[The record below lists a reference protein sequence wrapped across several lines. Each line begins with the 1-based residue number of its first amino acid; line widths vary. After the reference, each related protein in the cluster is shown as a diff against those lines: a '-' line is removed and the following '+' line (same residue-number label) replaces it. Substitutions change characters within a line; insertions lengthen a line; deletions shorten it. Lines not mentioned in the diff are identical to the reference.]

1 MGLSHIIFTATVII
15 ASCYPIMVQGE
26 PETFI
31 SLKELR
37 ELIQQRIPDEGTAP
51 QYQDN
56 YEEPLQLLMPRK
68 GHDKLEL
75 NEIVLE
81 TLASIE
87 DPVAFVA
94 VVGPYHCGKSF
105 LLNVLLNSTHGFTV
119 GSRPE
124 PETRGIW
131 IRVVPKSKLKAVDGS
146 QVILLDTE
154 GFFGEG
160 ATRLY
165 DAKVFAIATL
175 LSSHL
180 VYNTLRMLGDAQSVS
195 SLAVLSKQ
203 AQIFNLQ
210 NWLHSAEFEEEHS
223 PSIDM
228 DTSLLLKT
236 LDFPPLTWVVQ
247 GFDIDLEPSES
258 PMHYLQRYI
267 DAQEHAGDRTLDTLF
282 SHGISCYTLRTPA
295 DLNNLREIYGSKALA
310 SEEELFDSLHPKYL
324 MDVENLRRAVFGNL
338 KAKGGQKLTGK
349 RVAKLL
355 PLLVHYVNEDFPLN
369 ADRKLSDVLV
379 DVIID
384 GAFTGGVQYFEKEMQ
399 SIFSRPENLNLS
411 GRDLSSD
418 SENLEALSASAM
430 SALTSQEFNEIIAA
444 AEKKAIDYCQRR
456 CVGVPSVL
464 VSSACEVSLGTKID
478 RIKPFYREKND
489 RKVREVLVRLGETL
503 RDKAE
508 KILFNI
514 SLPIPET
521 EIQDNCSKVINSAL
535 KRYEGLVGPH
545 QGSQMYHEACK
556 QMHEQILVKCIQVTD
571 INRGKI
577 SSILNSGKAAYQI
590 AYNEAFSAAIE
601 EYMNEAQRNLAA
613 ENSVSHSEGHR
624 RPMPP
629 RKVAEVHAASLKVA
643 QKAYDEVVKGG
654 GLSWIGPGNE
664 LYDFNQFQCLQWSM
678 QRLNEY
684 QVQNRADILAFLK
697 YLVSDIAVKF
707 RETVSKISP
716 FPDNDE
722 IISGKADVISK
733 KLLEEYIMVT
743 KDYGIPEVEEKK
755 KELTQYIEDARAH
768 LIKKNTALMAAYC
781 YDPLMDA
788 YRELHMEDCERTVHN
803 MFVSWSIWSLKCLW
817 PGPRYTFGFKH
828 AAYITARKHLDKA
841 QASARHES
849 KLPSANHDMAKGVI
863 LSPAT
868 QNKVIQAWI
877 DHDLAHHANVVLV
890 NFTCIISLIVVIVTS
905 LYIRKRRL
913 SDTSSQ
919 NTSTSKWQP
928 DGSHFNWKQTGYE
941 GYSGGSRL
949 HNRDRF

>member
-51 QYQDN
+51 QYQDT

-478 RIKPFYREKND
+478 RMKPFYREKND

-503 RDKAE
+503 RDKSE

-590 AYNEAFSAAIE
+590 AYNEAFSAAIG

-613 ENSVSHSEGHR
+613 ENSVSYSEGHR

>member
-1 MGLSHIIFTATVII
+1 MVII
-15 ASCYPIMVQGE
+15 ASCYPVMVQSE

-37 ELIQQRIPDEGTAP
+37 ELIKQRIPDEETAP

-56 YEEPLQLLMPRK
+56 YEEPLQLLMPSK

-131 IRVVPKSKLKAVDGS
+131 IRIVPKSKLKAVDGS

-236 LDFPPLTWVVQ
+236 LDFPPLTWVIQ
-247 GFDIDLEPSES
+247 GFDIDLEPSEA

-267 DAQEHAGDRTLDTLF
+267 DAQEHAGDRTLETLF

-295 DLNNLREIYGSKALA
+295 DLNNLRERYGSKALA
-310 SEEELFDSLHPKYL
+310 AEEELFYSLHPKYL
-324 MDVENLRRAVFGNL
+324 MDVEILRRAVFGDL
-338 KAKGGQKLTGK
+338 MAKGGQKLTGK

-369 ADRKLSDVLV
+369 ADRKLRDVLV

-384 GAFTGGVQYFEKEMQ
+384 GAFSGGVQYFEKEMQ

-430 SALTSQEFNEIIAA
+430 SALTSQEFNEIITA

-464 VSSACEVSLGTKID
+464 ISSACEVSLGTKID
-478 RIKPFYREKND
+478 RMKPFYREKND
-489 RKVREVLVRLGETL
+489 RQVREVLVRLGETL

-545 QGSQMYHEACK
+545 QGSQMYNEACK

-590 AYNEAFSAAIE
+590 AYNEAFSAAIGD
-601 EYMNEAQRNLAA
+601 YMNEAQKNIAA
-613 ENSVSHSEGHR
+613 ENSVSYSERQR

-654 GLSWIGPGNE
+654 GLSWIGSGNE

-678 QRLNEY
+678 QRLSEY

-707 RETVSKISP
+707 REIVSKISP

-733 KLLEEYIMVT
+733 KLLEEYVMVT
-743 KDYGIPEVEEKK
+743 KEYGIPEVEEKK

-788 YRELHMEDCERTVHN
+788 YRELHMEDCERTIHN

-828 AAYITARKHLDKA
+828 AAYVAARKHLDKA

-890 NFTCIISLIVVIVTS
+890 NFTCIITLIVVIVTS

-919 NTSTSKWQP
+919 NTSTNKWQP
-928 DGSHFNWKQTGYE
+928 DGKHFNWKQTGYE
-941 GYSGGSRL
+941 GYSGASRL

>member
-1 MGLSHIIFTATVII
+1 
-15 ASCYPIMVQGE
+15 
-26 PETFI
+26 
-31 SLKELR
+31 
-37 ELIQQRIPDEGTAP
+37 
-51 QYQDN
+51 
-56 YEEPLQLLMPRK
+56 MPSV

-81 TLASIE
+81 KLASIE

-160 ATRLY
+160 ASRLY

-210 NWLHSAEFEEEHS
+210 NWLHSADFEEERS

-247 GFDIDLEPSES
+247 GFDIDLQPSEA

-267 DAQEHAGDRTLDTLF
+267 DAQEHAGDRTLETLF

-295 DLNNLREIYGSKALA
+295 DLNNLRERYGNKALA
-310 SEEELFDSLHPKYL
+310 AEDELFYSLHPKYL
-324 MDVENLRRAVFGNL
+324 MDVENLRTAVFGNL
-338 KAKGGQKLTGK
+338 TAKGGQKLTGK
-349 RVAKLL
+349 RLAKLL
-355 PLLVHYVNEDFPLN
+355 PLLVHYVNEDFPLS
-369 ADRKLSDVLV
+369 ADRKLRDVLV

-384 GAFTGGVQYFEKEMQ
+384 GAFAGGVQYFEKEMQ
-399 SIFSRPENLNLS
+399 SVFSRPKNSNLS
-411 GRDLSSD
+411 GRVLSSD
-418 SENLEALSASAM
+418 SEYLEALSASAM
-430 SALTSQEFNEIIAA
+430 SAVTSQEFNEIIAA
-444 AEKKAIDYCQRR
+444 AEKQAIDYCQRR

-478 RIKPFYREKND
+478 RMKPFYREKND
-489 RKVREVLVRLGETL
+489 RQVREVLVRLGETL
-503 RDKAE
+503 REKAE

-514 SLPIPET
+514 SLPIPES
-521 EIQDNCSKVINSAL
+521 EIQDNCKKVINDAL

-545 QGSQMYHEACK
+545 QGSQQYHEACK
-556 QMHEQILVKCIQVTD
+556 QMHEQILVRCIQVTD
-571 INRGKI
+571 INKGKI

-590 AYNEAFSAAIE
+590 AYNEAFSAAIRD
-601 EYMNEAQRNLAA
+601 YMNEAQKMIDA
-613 ENSVSHSEGHR
+613 ENSVSNSERQR

-629 RKVAEVHAASLKVA
+629 RKLAEVHTASLKVA
-643 QKAYDEVVKGG
+643 QKAYDEVVKEG

-664 LYDFNQFQCLQWSM
+664 LYDFNQFQCLQWST
-678 QRLNEY
+678 QQLSEF
-684 QVQNRADILAFLK
+684 QVQNRVEILAFIK
-697 YLVSDIAVKF
+697 NMVSDIAVKF
-707 RETVSKISP
+707 RESVSKISP

-722 IISGKADVISK
+722 IISGKAEVISK

-743 KDYGIPEVEEKK
+743 KEYGIPEVEEKK
-755 KELTQYIEDARAH
+755 KELIHYIEDAHAH

-788 YRELHMEDCERTVHN
+788 YRELHMEDCERTIHN

-849 KLPSANHDMAKGVI
+849 KLPSANHEMAKGVI

-868 QNKVIQAWI
+868 QKKVIQAWI
-877 DHDLAHHANVVLV
+877 DHDLAQYANVVLV
-890 NFTCIISLIVVIVTS
+890 NFSCIITLIVVIVTS
-905 LYIRKRRL
+905 LYIRKRRR
-913 SDTSSQ
+913 SDMSSQ
-919 NTSTSKWQP
+919 NTSKWHS
-928 DGSHFNWKQTGYE
+928 DGSRFNWKQTGYE
-941 GYSGGSRL
+941 GYSGASRL
-949 HNRDRF
+949 HNRAHF

>member
-15 ASCYPIMVQGE
+15 ASCYPVMVQGE

-51 QYQDN
+51 QYQDT

-418 SENLEALSASAM
+418 SENLEVLSASAM

-590 AYNEAFSAAIE
+590 AYNEAFSAAIG

-613 ENSVSHSEGHR
+613 ENSVSYSEGHR

-743 KDYGIPEVEEKK
+743 KDYVIPEVEEKK

-849 KLPSANHDMAKGVI
+849 KLLSANHDMAKGVI

>member
-1 MGLSHIIFTATVII
+1 MDLSYIIFTAMVII
-15 ASCYPIMVQGE
+15 ASCYTAMAQGE

-37 ELIQQRIPDEGTAP
+37 ELIKQRVPDEETA
-51 QYQDN
+51 QLSEDN
-56 YEEPLQLLMPRK
+56 YDEPMQLLMPSV

-81 TLASIE
+81 KLASIE

-160 ATRLY
+160 ASRLY

-210 NWLHSAEFEEEHS
+210 NWLHSADFEEERS

-247 GFDIDLEPSES
+247 GFDIDLQPSEA

-267 DAQEHAGDRTLDTLF
+267 DAQEHAGDRTLETLF

-295 DLNNLREIYGSKALA
+295 DLNNLRERYGNKALA
-310 SEEELFDSLHPKYL
+310 AEDELFYSLHPKYL
-324 MDVENLRRAVFGNL
+324 MDVENLRTAVFGNL
-338 KAKGGQKLTGK
+338 TAKGGQKLTGK
-349 RVAKLL
+349 RLAKLL
-355 PLLVHYVNEDFPLN
+355 PLLVHYVNEDFPLS
-369 ADRKLSDVLV
+369 ADRKLRDVLV

-384 GAFTGGVQYFEKEMQ
+384 GAFAGGVQYFEKEMQ
-399 SIFSRPENLNLS
+399 SVFSRPKNSNLS
-411 GRDLSSD
+411 GRVLSSD
-418 SENLEALSASAM
+418 SEYLEALSASAM
-430 SALTSQEFNEIIAA
+430 SAVTSQEFNEIIAA
-444 AEKKAIDYCQRR
+444 AEKQAIDYCQRR

-478 RIKPFYREKND
+478 RMKPFYREKND
-489 RKVREVLVRLGETL
+489 RQVREVLVRLGETL
-503 RDKAE
+503 REKAE

-514 SLPIPET
+514 SLPIPES
-521 EIQDNCSKVINSAL
+521 EIQDNCKKVINDAL

-545 QGSQMYHEACK
+545 QGSQQYHEACK
-556 QMHEQILVKCIQVTD
+556 QMHEQILVRCIQVTD
-571 INRGKI
+571 INKGKI

-590 AYNEAFSAAIE
+590 AYNEAFSAAIRD
-601 EYMNEAQRNLAA
+601 YMNEAQKMIDA
-613 ENSVSHSEGHR
+613 ENSVSNSERQR

-629 RKVAEVHAASLKVA
+629 RKLAEVHTASLKVA
-643 QKAYDEVVKGG
+643 QKAYDEVVKEG

-664 LYDFNQFQCLQWSM
+664 LYDFNQFQCLQWST
-678 QRLNEY
+678 QQLSEF
-684 QVQNRADILAFLK
+684 QVQNRVEILAFIK
-697 YLVSDIAVKF
+697 NMVSDIADKF
-707 RETVSKISP
+707 RESVSKISP

-722 IISGKADVISK
+722 IISGKAEVISK

-743 KDYGIPEVEEKK
+743 KEYGIPEVEEKK
-755 KELTQYIEDARAH
+755 KELIHYIEDAHAH

-788 YRELHMEDCERTVHN
+788 YRELHMEDCERTIHN

-849 KLPSANHDMAKGVI
+849 KLPSANHEMAKGVI

-868 QNKVIQAWI
+868 QKKVIQAWI
-877 DHDLAHHANVVLV
+877 DHDLAQYANVVLV
-890 NFTCIISLIVVIVTS
+890 NFSCIITLIVVIVTS
-905 LYIRKRRL
+905 LYIRKRRR
-913 SDTSSQ
+913 SDMSSQ
-919 NTSTSKWQP
+919 NTSKWHS
-928 DGSHFNWKQTGYE
+928 DGSRFNWKQTGYE
-941 GYSGGSRL
+941 GYSGASRL
-949 HNRDRF
+949 HNRAHF